1 MTDFPAYTPS
11 VTFAST
17 NALYGNHYK
26 FAIDRL
32 PDLSFFVHS
41 VTLASVAASPITQST
56 PFVNVQQPG
65 SRLQYGSLIVK
76 YLIDA
81 QFKNY
86 FSLYYWLCGYGFP
99 NSFDEVVQFRDQQQQ
114 QIGNLR
120 PRPRNLETTFATLTV
135 LTPDTNASVAQL
147 RFSGVFPTD
156 LSGLEFSTM
165 DADAPLLIASC
176 TFACD
181 TFDIQLSTGR

>member
-1 MTDFPAYTPS
+1 MIDFPAYTPS
-11 VTFAST
+11 LTFAST
-17 NALYGNHYK
+17 NALYANHYK

-32 PDLSFFVHS
+32 PDLSFFVQS
-41 VTLASVAASPITQST
+41 VSLSSVSTTPATQQT
-56 PFVNVQQPG
+56 PFVNIQQPG
-65 SRLQYGSLIVK
+65 SKLQYGSLTVK

-86 FSLYYWLCGYGFP
+86 FSLYYWLVGCGFP

-135 LTPDTNASVAQL
+135 LTPDTNATVAQL
-147 RFSGVFPTD
+147 RFSGVFPTE
-156 LSGLEFSTM
+156 LGSLEFSTT
-165 DADAPLLIASC
+165 DGEAPLLVASC
-176 TFACD
+176 TFVCD